1 MQSHDAALKLLA
13 YLRTSCPIVL
23 LLVFVVAFVANSVS
37 TAKHAAT
44 NGSAVTTG
52 PGGRPLPKRSRSS
65 MHVVK
70 SAQRFSE
77 NTRSFFKWLSL
88 VILLTF
94 VADAVINITHVMIAR
109 SEHWWRGQSLVV
121 SGNHAWDKPRII
133 SPARC

>member
-13 YLRTSCPIVL
+13 YLRISCPIVL
-23 LLVFVVAFVANSVS
+23 LVVFVVAFIANSVS
-37 TAKHAAT
+37 TARHAAI
-44 NGSAVTTG
+44 NGSAVKTG

-65 MHVVK
+65 KHVAK

-88 VILLTF
+88 GILLTL
-94 VADAVINITHVMIAR
+94 VADAVITISHVMVAR

-121 SGNHAWDKPRII
+121 SGNDTLRQAE
-133 SPARC
+133 SSTEEC